1 MDILHSVRIWIA
13 QSQIHRHRHTAR
25 QRSTTLACT
34 FTKCQ
39 RKANRPRRCR
49 RPYPN
54 RKIRKTNT
62 ISILLLALAKAT
74 KLDRLL
80 LKRITFLPFCVL
92 YFPLLSMIFSPPNE
106 FKNLDPLRKRQTI
119 TTPNKSRAS
128 YARSQMCVAVV
139 FHQPSVCQSCHRIA
153 LKARCLDP
161 AWGRRSVSKMP
172 NN

>member
-1 MDILHSVRIWIA
+1 MEILNSVRIWIA
-13 QSQIHRHRHTAR
+13 QSQIHRHRHRHTAQR
-25 QRSTTLACT
+25 RSTTLACT

-62 ISILLLALAKAT
+62 ISILLLELAKAT

-92 YFPLLSMIFSPPNE
+92 YFPLLSMIFFRPNE

-119 TTPNKSRAS
+119 TTPNKSRRAMLEAKCAS
-128 YARSQMCVAVV
+128 SSSYSINHRYVKVV
-139 FHQPSVCQSCHRIA
+139 IA
-153 LKARCLDP
+153 SR
-161 AWGRRSVSKMP
+161 
-172 NN
+172 